1 MIHPISSR
9 RRCLTLTTVATLTAG
24 TLFATAPALAQTTT
38 WPSQPVRIVNNFPAG
53 GPSDIIARAVAEA
66 LQKSSGQPVI
76 VENKPGAG
84 GNIGAAEV
92 AKAAPDGR
100 TVFLAL
106 TPPSRSTR
114 TSFPACRSSWAPRQV
129 T

>member
-1 MIHPISSR
+1 MMTHKFLIR
-9 RRCLTLTTVATLTAG
+9 RAGILTLVCTGLLALLPVAHG
-24 TLFATAPALAQTTT
+24 QATDY
-38 WPSQPVRIVNNFPAG
+38 PSKPLKFVVPYPPG
-53 GPSDIIARAVAEA
+53 GPLDTMARLLAEKA
-66 LQKSSGQPVI
+66 KTSLGQQVV

-114 TSFPACRSSWAPRQV
+114 TSFPACRSSWAPRQA